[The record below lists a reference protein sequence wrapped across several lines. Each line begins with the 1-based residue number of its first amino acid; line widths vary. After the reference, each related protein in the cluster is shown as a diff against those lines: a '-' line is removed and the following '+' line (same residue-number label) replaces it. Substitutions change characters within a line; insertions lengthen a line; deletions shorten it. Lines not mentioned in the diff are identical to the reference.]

1 MSSVLTLEPA
11 GIATSVCRHC
21 GDPCG
26 NGDGGGPVRT
36 ADGVFCCQGCASVF
50 SLLQASGLDDFYACD
65 IAPGVSQRRATRRDP
80 SRFAVLDDPAVAA
93 RFVEFTDG
101 TLTAAK
107 FSVPDLHCASCLWLV
122 ERLWRLDEGIVRAE
136 ADLMRRTVLVWFKPS
151 RISLRAVAGKL
162 AAAGYEPL
170 LTEEDG
176 RRGVPEARRRLY
188 LRLAVAGFAFGNIML
203 FSIPRYANGVPVQG
217 GFQRLF
223 DTLNIALALP
233 VLLFSASGYFLSAW
247 RALRERHLT
256 LEVPVALGLG
266 VLFTRSVV
274 EIATSRGEGFMDSF
288 TGLVFFLLIGRL
300 FQQKAFDR
308 IAFDRS
314 FRSFLPL
321 SVLVERDHGRRR
333 VSTPLSSLQ
342 VGDRIVIRPHEIVP
356 ADARLLDD
364 VGAVD
369 YAFVTGESSPVPVRA
384 GDMVRAGGRA
394 AGHALRL
401 IVLEEVSHS
410 QLATLWNNP
419 AFSKAKARWL
429 TDVSATFGA
438 WFTAIA
444 VALAAV
450 GAAAWWPDAAMS
462 AQVATAVLIIACPC
476 ALTLAAPITLGTAM
490 DALGRRGLY
499 LKHAAVALDLAR
511 ADTVA
516 FDKTGT
522 LTSAITGTTAEH
534 DGLTDD
540 EWRMVRRLAAESVH
554 PVSRAI
560 AASAAA
566 STSATYGDVDIC
578 LETPGEGLRGLVDG
592 HDVAIGTPAFATRE
606 QGVAMPAAADG
617 TAVTIDG
624 VFRGWIRLRTAARPG
639 VMPAVAALAKTH
651 EVCLVS
657 GDHADEADRWQPMF
671 RDRMAFRQSPEDKL
685 AAVHAR
691 QADGH
696 HVLMIGDGLNDA
708 GALAAADIGMAVS
721 DETACVVPACDAVIH
736 GDRLAQLPAFLRYA
750 RRARQV
756 IVFCGIVSI
765 FYNAIGLSLALAGL
779 LTPLA
784 TAVLMPLS
792 SLTIIGLSVGG
803 AHWFARELAPVPGA
817 AA

>member
-1 MSSVLTLEPA
+1 MSSVLTLERPKA
-11 GIATSVCRHC
+11 ATATDVCRHC
-21 GDPCG
+21 GDPC
-26 NGDGGGPVRT
+26 NGRPVRRE
-36 ADGVFCCQGCASVF
+36 GEVFCCEGCATVF
-50 SLLQASGLDDFYACD
+50 ALLHESGLEGFYACD
-65 IAPGVSQRRATRRDP
+65 VAPGVSQRKKTVARDA
-80 SRFAVLDDPAVAA
+80 SRFAVLDDPAVTA
-93 RFVEFTDG
+93 RFVQFDDG
-101 TLTAAK
+101 ALTAAR
-107 FSVPDLHCASCLWLV
+107 FSVPDLHCASCLWLL
-122 ERLWRLDEGIVRAE
+122 ERLWRLDRGIVRAD
-136 ADLMRRTVLVWFKPS
+136 ADLLRRTVDVWFRPA
-151 RISLRAVAGKL
+151 RISLRGVAEKL

-170 LTEEDG
+170 LTDED
-176 RRGVPEARRRLY
+176 RPDRMPDARRRLY
-188 LRLAVAGFAFGNIML
+188 LQLAVAGFAFGNIML
-203 FSIPRYANGVPVQG
+203 FSIPRYANGVPVEG

-233 VLLFSASGYFLSAW
+233 VLLFSASGYFASAF
-247 RALRERHLT
+247 RAVKSRQIILD
-256 LEVPVALGLG
+256 VPVALGLG
-266 VLFTRSVV
+266 VLFTRSVFD
-274 EIATSRGEGFMDSF
+274 IATARSEGFMDSF

-333 VSTPLSSLQ
+333 VTTRLSDLQ

-369 YAFVTGESSPVPVRA
+369 YAFVTGESSPVRVRA
-384 GDMVRAGGRA
+384 GDTVRAGGRA
-394 AGHALRL
+394 SGHALRL
-401 IVLEEVSHS
+401 LVLEEVSHS

-419 AFSKAKARWL
+419 AFSKTKTRWL
-429 TDVSATFGA
+429 TDVSAMFGA
-438 WFTAIA
+438 WFTAVAI
-444 VALAAV
+444 ALAAV
-450 GAAAWWPDAAMS
+450 GAFAWWPNAAMS

-522 LTSAITGTTAEH
+522 LTSAIDGTTAEP

-560 AASAAA
+560 TASAA
-566 STSATYGDVDIC
+566 TSITPAYGDVDIC
-578 LETPGEGLRGLVDG
+578 LESPGQGLRGLVDG
-592 HDVAIGTPAFATRE
+592 HDVAIGSPAFATRE
-606 QGVAMPAAADG
+606 QGIAVPENAEG

-624 VFRGWIRLRTAARPG
+624 QFRGWIRLRSAVRPG
-639 VMPAVAALAKTH
+639 VTHAIEELAHTH
-651 EVCLVS
+651 DVRLVS
-657 GDHADEADRWQPMF
+657 GDHADEASRWQPIF
-671 RDRMAFRQSPEDKL
+671 HERMSFGQSPEDKL
-685 AAVHAR
+685 AAVCAQ

-721 DETACVVPACDAVIH
+721 DETACVVPACDAVIR
-736 GDRLAQLPAFLRYA
+736 GDRLQQLPGFLRYA

-756 IVFCGIVSI
+756 IVFCFAVSI

-784 TAVLMPLS
+784 TAVLMPVS

-803 AHWFARELAPVPGA
+803 ARWFAGDLALEPGA
-817 AA
+817 KP